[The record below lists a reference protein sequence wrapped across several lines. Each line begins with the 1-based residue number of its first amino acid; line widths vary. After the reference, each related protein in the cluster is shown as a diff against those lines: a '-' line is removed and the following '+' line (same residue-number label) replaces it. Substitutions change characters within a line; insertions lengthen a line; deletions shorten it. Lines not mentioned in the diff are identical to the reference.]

1 MVPVI
6 HIVFFCFMG
15 RHRAL
20 LLILYLLLFLIP
32 SLRPLAKAVV
42 HGVNIKKPKVARG
55 MPACGA
61 MDCSM
66 LHQQMQFNCV
76 RGSEVNALGAGA
88 MPCLVGF
95 GRRV

>member
-20 LLILYLLLFLIP
+20 LLILYLLVLFLIP

-42 HGVNIKKPKVARG
+42 HGVNLKKPRLPGECQLAQCDG
-55 MPACGA
+55 LQHASSA
-61 MDCSM
+61 
-66 LHQQMQFNCV
+66 
-76 RGSEVNALGAGA
+76 NA
-88 MPCLVGF
+88 V
-95 GRRV
+95 